1 MSVRTLRNF
10 EEASRLEAWSAGTCT
25 FNVGKFSKLAN
36 LDAIRFSVEQRGA
49 GAGSYAVLGESLR
62 ALTEDRHPVHLNK
75 FFVKEL
81 QTRTALINGPLDPHN
96 PDRDGLVD
104 HLGSARGMPL
114 PADPAQAAMLLD
126 EWRRKLR
133 PLVAVMATY
142 EAQRLLGV
150 NQSYCRL
157 VDVDGWLRVT
167 TAEGAAPLNDRKRGR

>member
-1 MSVRTLRNF
+1 M
-10 EEASRLEAWSAGTCT
+10 
-25 FNVGKFSKLAN
+25 
-36 LDAIRFSVEQRGA
+36 EQRGA
-49 GAGSYAVLGESLR
+49 GAGSHAVLGEALR
-62 ALTEDRHPVHLNK
+62 AIVEDNHPVHLNK

-81 QTRTALINGPLDPHN
+81 QNRTALINGPIDPHS
-96 PDRDGLVD
+96 PARDGLVD

-114 PADPAQAAMLLD
+114 PADPAQAAMLMD
-126 EWRRKLR
+126 EWRRKVR

-167 TAEGAAPLNDRKRGR
+167 TAEGAAPPNNSKRNRGPGF